1 MINRI
6 ARTSLAAMALL
17 GISAVSFSVSAAELV
32 KLEGKVSVNRG
43 DGFGPATLG
52 MVLKPGDQVLVG
64 DESAASLVYAEPG
77 CVFDVPEASVVT
89 VSEVGP
95 CVPGQTTVLGQSAFA
110 LPTATSGDDDDD
122 HLLPFYI
129 INNNTAIGATAF
141 IINEASKGNGNNNG
155 NGNGNG
161 GGFGG
166 VSRP

>member
-1 MINRI
+1 MMKKN
-6 ARTSLAAMALL
+6 ATTSLAAMALL
-17 GISAVSFSVSAAELV
+17 GFCAVSNSVSAAELV

-64 DESAASLVYAEPG
+64 NEGAASLVYAEPG
-77 CVFDVPEASVVT
+77 CVFDVPEASLVT

-95 CVPGQTTVLGQSAFA
+95 CIPGQTTVLGQSALA
-110 LPTATSGDDDDD
+110 MPTATHDDDDD
-122 HLLPFYI
+122 RLLPFFI
-129 INNNTAIGATAF
+129 MGGGAVIGATAF
-141 IINEASKGNGNNNG
+141 IINEASSNNNNNG